1 VDSLRNNAAHHNR
14 LQSNI
19 CATILSLVLSPV
31 PALASLLFDAQKI
44 IMAGEM
50 DDQSCVQRPYVQS
63 SSSSRQPIGLC
74 IDRPYMRE
82 DVTTMH
88 HARHR

>member
-1 VDSLRNNAAHHNR
+1 MAAHHNR

-31 PALASLLFDAQKI
+31 LALASLSFDEQKI
-44 IMAGEM
+44 IMYGGG
-50 DDQSCVQRPYVQS
+50 DGRPIMCTAPVIQS

-74 IDRPYMRE
+74 IDRPCMRE